1 MTSEKRLNA
10 ILKNWFISE
19 PLLFSVLATH
29 HFVLNDSLTI
39 PMRTG
44 RQCIEFSENLVQPL
58 SDPELT
64 DVLKTEAYRILLKH
78 PYARQP
84 YKANPA
90 AMQLASDV
98 IISRFF
104 IPQSGIESAGILYL
118 KSQAWRFSTLDYPLG
133 KKWADTEEL
142 RFFQRNLQIDRTSG
156 LLKTVDDLTYE
167 QWYKKILFLIRESSF
182 GGEAAGEGALSDYDL
197 SAVTQSAELWQ
208 EDENAQNQINDKIIK
223 AEIEE
228 GWGQT
233 GGNLQRMLEN
243 DVDFS
248 FDYRRALSKFRANI
262 VSANRRL
269 TRMKPSRRYGFSAMG
284 SRYER
289 KADILIAVDVSG
301 SITDESFS
309 RFYHAIKNF
318 FFLRII
324 ENIDLIFFDVNL
336 KNTSP
341 IKFTKNLKLSEI
353 SGRGGTNFQPPIDY
367 YLENKNKYSGMII
380 FTDGEG
386 DIPHIS
392 GNREGQTI
400 GVACKASASG
410 SILWILD
417 SRLAYE
423 KARWWIEGLSGNWA
437 TFLP

>member
-1 MTSEKRLNA
+1 MNSEKRLKA
-10 ILKNWFISE
+10 VIKNWFITE
-19 PLLFSVLATH
+19 PLLFSVVTTH
-29 HFVLNDSLTI
+29 HLVLNDNLTV

-44 RQCIEFSENLVQPL
+44 RHCIEFSELLTAPL
-58 SDPELT
+58 TEPELA
-64 DVLKTEAYRILLKH
+64 DYLKIEAYRILLKH

-84 YKANPA
+84 HKANSTA
-90 AMQLASDV
+90 LQLASDV
-98 IISRFF
+98 ILSKYFT
-104 IPQSGIESAGILYL
+104 PASGIETAGVVYL
-118 KSQAWRFSTLDYPLG
+118 KSQAWRFSTLDFPLG
-133 KKWADTEEL
+133 KRWADTDEL
-142 RFFQRNLQIDRTSG
+142 RFYQRNLQIDRKTG
-156 LLKTVDDLTYE
+156 ALKTVDDLTFE
-167 QWYKKILFLIRESSF
+167 QWYKRLLFLIRETSA
-182 GGEAAGEGALSDYDL
+182 GGCEASGPGALCDYDL
-197 SAVTQSAELWQ
+197 SMVTESAELWQ
-208 EDENAQNQINDKIIK
+208 EDENAQNQIDDKIKK

-228 GWGQT
+228 GWGET
-233 GGNLQRMLEN
+233 GGNLKRELAG
-243 DVDFS
+243 DIDFS

-262 VSANRRL
+262 VSVNRRL
-269 TRMKPSRRYGFSAMG
+269 TRMKPSRRYGFAAMG

-301 SITDESFS
+301 SITDESFA

-341 IKFTKNLKLSEI
+341 VKFTKNLKLSEI
-353 SGRGGTNFQPPIDY
+353 TGRGGTSFQPPIDFF
-367 YLENKNKYSGMII
+367 LENRNKYSGMII

-386 DIPHIS
+386 EVPQINGS
-392 GNREGQTI
+392 LG
-400 GVACKASASG
+400 AA

-423 KARWWIEGLSGNWA
+423 KSRWWIERLPGNSG

>member
-1 MTSEKRLNA
+1 MTSEKRLKA
-10 ILKNWFISE
+10 VVKNWFITE
-19 PLLFSVLATH
+19 PLLFSVVTTH
-29 HFVLNDSLTI
+29 HFVLNDSLSV

-44 RQCIEFSENLVQPL
+44 HNCIEFSELLTQEL
-58 SDPELT
+58 TEPELT
-64 DVLKTEAYRILLKH
+64 DFLKIEAYRILLKH

-84 YKANPA
+84 YKANPTA
-90 AMQLASDV
+90 LQLASDV
-98 IISRFF
+98 ILSKYFT
-104 IPQSGIESAGILYL
+104 PPSGIETAGVVYL

-133 KKWADTEEL
+133 KRWADTDEL
-142 RFFQRNLQIDRTSG
+142 RFYQRNLQIDRATG
-156 LLKTVDDLTYE
+156 LLKTVDDLTFE
-167 QWYKKILFLIRESSF
+167 QWYKRLLFLIRETSAG
-182 GGEAAGEGALSDYDL
+182 GGEASGAGALSDYDL
-197 SAVTQSAELWQ
+197 AAVTESAELWQ
-208 EDENAQNQINDKIIK
+208 EDENAQNQIDDKIKK

-228 GWGQT
+228 GWGET
-233 GGNLQRMLEN
+233 GGNLQRELQTEA
-243 DVDFS
+243 DFS
-248 FDYRRALSKFRANI
+248 FDYRRALTKFRANI
-262 VSANRRL
+262 VSVNRRL

-301 SITDESFS
+301 SITDESFA

-341 IKFTKNLKLSEI
+341 IKFTKNLKLEEI
-353 SGRGGTNFQPPIDY
+353 SGRGGTNFQPPVDFF
-367 YLENKNKYSGMII
+367 LENRNKYSGMII

-386 DIPHIS
+386 DVPKL
-392 GNREGQTI
+392 
-400 GVACKASASG
+400 KAGSLGSA

-423 KARWWIEGLSGNWA
+423 KSRWWIESLPGNSG